1 MTQTQE
7 TTALTMMKTD
17 LGIMATTTAYDT
29 RFTQILN
36 SSEQMIR
43 EQGANLDL
51 DSAEDLQLLVMYA
64 TWTWR
69 RRDTGDGMPRML
81 RYALNNRILKEKA
94 HG

>member
-1 MTQTQE
+1 MTQTQT

-17 LGIMATTTAYDT
+17 LGIMATTPAYDT

-36 SSEQMIR
+36 SSELMIR
-43 EQGANLDL
+43 EQGATLDL
-51 DSAEDLQLLVMYA
+51 DNGEDLQLLVMYA